1 LIENKIT
8 SGEAAMNRCL
18 FIIITFSIALFASTS
33 WSITLAEL
41 EIRSDGR
48 YYEQGSYTPYNGW
61 VSGTERGQ
69 FVDGKEEGV
78 WEFHYRSGQ
87 LFSMGAFINGQNHG
101 TWKHYD
107 PDGRVYKV
115 DTWDFGRLIR
125 RDKY

>member
-1 LIENKIT
+1 
-8 SGEAAMNRCL
+8 MNRSL

-33 WSITLAEL
+33 WSITRAEL

-48 YYEQGSYTPYNGW
+48 YYEQGSYAPYNGW
-61 VSGTERGQ
+61 VSGTARGQ
-69 FVDGKEEGV
+69 FVDGREEGV

-107 PDGRVYKV
+107 PDGTVYKI